1 MFFSHSVVTRGSFSP
16 KSREKRTDDVTI
28 PVDKSEEGVTIV
40 GYYFCEEPI
49 PYRTTLAGRRPTL
62 GQFKH
67 LLTKKGCWRLVKLL
81 TRSFFFV
88 KLANGKQYAVLLS
101 RDLFKMHV
109 TWDQDRDLGAN
120 FSRPLILRHDSVS
133 RYFFRKASNEFDS
146 GIVHEEVTDDDALL
160 PLLDGKVIG
169 KVERCQWLCSEV
181 CSTTTVKPR
190 SNCVHGSRAAP
201 RRSTAHGDAIWRRR
215 AVWT

>member
-1 MFFSHSVVTRGSFSP
+1 MAESLLCSTLHQMFMIARLGPYVFLVGVCWSVTMMIVDNIDNRPNELFARHLMCGRCFFSHSVVTRGSFSP

-101 RDLFKMHV
+101 KTFLKCM
-109 TWDQDRDLGAN
+109 
-120 FSRPLILRHDSVS
+120 
-133 RYFFRKASNEFDS
+133 
-146 GIVHEEVTDDDALL
+146 
-160 PLLDGKVIG
+160 
-169 KVERCQWLCSEV
+169 
-181 CSTTTVKPR
+181 
-190 SNCVHGSRAAP
+190 
-201 RRSTAHGDAIWRRR
+201 
-215 AVWT
+215 